1 MPGRFANLEF
11 REERNG
17 EETTRGR
24 PAAGLLDEH
33 HYLVAAH
40 EEYRWGRFEKA
51 LRFYTR
57 CLEQNRAMV
66 PAWVGQV
73 QMLVQLGEY
82 HEARLW
88 SDKALEL
95 FRDNGDLLA
104 AKAQACVRLK
114 DHAAAMV
121 CSDGSMQAPG
131 SSPWRWQA
139 RGEVLLAR
147 GREHFDACFRK
158 SLDEP
163 AADWFDRVVIAR
175 IYRHYQKA
183 SNALYYLREAMQME
197 PTCGYIWFEMGHC
210 QAALGLTGPAR
221 SSYDRCLELRGDY
234 GEAREALAALDRMSF
249 FTWLRRILRLRIG
262 P

>member
-11 REERNG
+11 REEHDG
-17 EETTRGR
+17 EAVIRGR
-24 PAAGLLDEH
+24 QTAELLDEH
-33 HYLVAAH
+33 HYLAAAQ

-57 CLEQNRAMV
+57 CLDQNRAMV

-82 HEARLW
+82 HEARVW

-114 DHAAAMV
+114 DSQAAMT

-131 SSPWRWQA
+131 SSPWRWQV
-139 RGEVLLAR
+139 RGEILLAR
-147 GREHFDACFRK
+147 GRGHFDECFRK
-158 SLDEP
+158 SLNES
-163 AADWFDRVVIAR
+163 AADWFDYVVIAR
-175 IYRHYQKA
+175 IYQYYRKA
-183 SNALYYLREAMQME
+183 SNALYYLRQAAQME
-197 PTCGYIWFEMGHC
+197 PACGYVWFAMGHC
-210 QAALGLTGPAR
+210 QAALGLTAAAR

-234 GEAREALAALDRMSF
+234 VEAREALAAVGRMSF
-249 FTWLRRILRLRIG
+249 FNWLGRILRLRIG